1 MALPPVPKA
10 AALNTDVVWKLNG
23 AADPYCNQPKIMERT
38 KDIAELIELIGIWIL
53 TLWAVSLTVALIGF
67 LLSAWRSKR

>member
-1 MALPPVPKA
+1 
-10 AALNTDVVWKLNG
+10 
-23 AADPYCNQPKIMERT
+23 MERT